1 MSSGLQRVLSLADR
15 ERVRFALALALAG
28 VVCLGLLAHSVG
40 WLTSRE
46 SAPPVPKPMEM
57 QLVELAP
64 VVPPAAPPT
73 APTAPTPPAPA
84 TPVMHAAAGPAATRP
99 TSRQAPL
106 THAVPPPRAPA
117 PQPHEATQAPA
128 PEPAAHNPPAAPST
142 PAPAAV
148 AQAASST
155 SAPSSGANSSAPP
168 APSGS
173 SQARAIS
180 QPVPVLPDDLRE
192 QGYQVT
198 AVAHFKV
205 HADGTFEVEL
215 VKPTQ
220 NPRLNQIL
228 LETLHRWRFF
238 PAMENGR
245 PVESDQEV
253 RVHFSVS

>member
-1 MSSGLQRVLSLADR
+1 
-15 ERVRFALALALAG
+15 
-28 VVCLGLLAHSVG
+28 VG

-46 SAPPVPKPMEM
+46 PVPRAPTTIEM
-57 QLVELAP
+57 RLVEQA
-64 VVPPAAPPT
+64 
-73 APTAPTPPAPA
+73 PPAPVA
-84 TPVMHAAAGPAATRP
+84 PAAAAAHARVAPAA
-99 TSRQAPL
+99 QAAKRTLSQPRAQQPL
-106 THAVPPPRAPA
+106 THAVPPHNPVPA
-117 PQPHEATQAPA
+117 PQPREEAHSPIEPATHDQPVAPSAQAPA
-128 PEPAAHNPPAAPST
+128 
-142 PAPAAV
+142 AAV
-148 AQAASST
+148 AQAASNATATSSNST
-155 SAPSSGANSSAPP
+155 VSA

-173 SQARAIS
+173 TQARLLS
-180 QPVPVLPDDLRE
+180 QPMPVLPDDLRE

-238 PAMENGR
+238 PAMENGH
-245 PVESDQEV
+245 PVESDQDV